1 MQSGLKIEFPGE
13 PAQLTPPGTYSSNSI
28 ECSHGVVVSVSRA
41 ASDAGVSILKQGGNA
56 VDAAVASAFAL
67 GVTYPAAANIGGG
80 GFMLVHPALGHG
92 PPLVFD
98 YRECAPSSA
107 WPTMYSRT
115 ESQFAHRAVAVPGTV
130 RGLELAHR
138 KFGSLP
144 WARLL
149 HPAIQL
155 ARHGFPLDAFLAVML
170 NEVLAAAPE
179 KAEFQRVFGKPGGRR
194 WLPGDCLVQSDLGG
208 TLQLIAE
215 GGSEAFYRGPIAD
228 EIAAEMARGA
238 GIIGAAD
245 LANYRAIE
253 RVPLAANYRGFNV
266 YAPPPPSAGGVC
278 LVEELNIL
286 QAFDVARW
294 DRSSPTF
301 VHVMAEAM
309 RRANYDRARYLG
321 DPASVQVPAR
331 LTTPEYAA
339 ELAAT
344 IDLQRATSSVELCRE
359 IPLSPEGHDTTHFS
373 VVDSSGMA
381 VANTYSLERIWGS
394 RVVVKNT
401 GILLNNMMR
410 AFNLFPGHTDTNGTV
425 GTAPNTI
432 APGKRPISSM
442 APTIVAKNGRA
453 ILATGSPGS
462 QAIPHTIL
470 EILLSI
476 LDFGM
481 SAQQAVEAP
490 RFSHRWFP
498 DQITFE
504 APERFP
510 ELVKALTAIGHRV
523 IRTGPLPQGDAHTVV
538 AKRPGHYIGVT
549 DSRRNSQSSAAGY

>member
-1 MQSGLKIEFPGE
+1 
-13 PAQLTPPGTYSSNSI
+13 
-28 ECSHGVVVSVSRA
+28 
-41 ASDAGVSILKQGGNA
+41 
-56 VDAAVASAFAL
+56 
-67 GVTYPAAANIGGG
+67 
-80 GFMLVHPALGHG
+80 
-92 PPLVFD
+92 
-98 YRECAPSSA
+98 
-107 WPTMYSRT
+107 
-115 ESQFAHRAVAVPGTV
+115 
-130 RGLELAHR
+130 
-138 KFGSLP
+138 
-144 WARLL
+144 
-149 HPAIQL
+149 
-155 ARHGFPLDAFLAVML
+155 
-170 NEVLAAAPE
+170 
-179 KAEFQRVFGKPGGRR
+179 
-194 WLPGDCLVQSDLGG
+194 
-208 TLQLIAE
+208 
-215 GGSEAFYRGPIAD
+215 
-228 EIAAEMARGA
+228 
-238 GIIGAAD
+238 
-245 LANYRAIE
+245 
-253 RVPLAANYRGFNV
+253 
-266 YAPPPPSAGGVC
+266 
-278 LVEELNIL
+278 
-286 QAFDVARW
+286 
-294 DRSSPTF
+294 
-301 VHVMAEAM
+301 
-309 RRANYDRARYLG
+309 
-321 DPASVQVPAR
+321 
-331 LTTPEYAA
+331 
-339 ELAAT
+339 
-344 IDLQRATSSVELCRE
+344 
-359 IPLSPEGHDTTHFS
+359 
-373 VVDSSGMA
+373 MA